1 MATSGDVSGLKTL
14 QYGGVPLVPLVSGFS
29 RIRRSGVIQSETM
42 GGTTRQRKNQF
53 YASHVANVSFYLRS
67 VYMQD
72 YMQSF
77 INVTEGSK
85 FICYLS
91 ADNSDVEPYVVQAI
105 ENWNHNYVSAIDGS
119 VNCKFEIFST
129 EV

>member
-14 QYGGVPLVPLVSGFS
+14 QYGGVPLVPLVSGFN
-29 RIRRSGVIQSETM
+29 RIRRSGVVPSETI
-42 GGTTRQRKNQF
+42 GGTTRQRKNRF

-67 VYMQD
+67 VQMQD

-77 INVTEGSK
+77 INITEGSR

-91 ADNSDVEPYVVQAI
+91 ADSSDVEPYVVQAI
-105 ENWNHNYVSAIDGS
+105 EDWNHSYVSAVDGS

>member
-14 QYGGVPLVPLVSGFS
+14 QYGGVPLVPLVSGFN
-29 RIRRSGVIQSETM
+29 RIRRSGVIPSETI
-42 GGTTRQRKNQF
+42 GGTTRQRKNRF
-53 YASHVANVSFYLRS
+53 YASHVANVSFHLSS

-91 ADNSDVEPYVVQAI
+91 ADSSNVEPYVVQAI
-105 ENWNHNYVSAIDGS
+105 GKWDHVEVSAISGT